1 MSSHRWRGCL
11 KRHPTLPAAFAS
23 HRRPPND
30 PPPTPQVPSEQYR
43 AEPWRPDPVLLHT
56 GRDRATANAIAHNLL
71 PKPSTTARSLRAVRE
86 YLDAWSQSGGAE
98 SGSVP
103 GEVLSMLGLTL
114 GSSAKILAGLYVET
128 GLVREQV
135 GPRGHRGRRGSG
147 PHAGAGAAEGW
158 MAAAALASTPHPT
171 A

>member
-1 MSSHRWRGCL
+1 
-11 KRHPTLPAAFAS
+11 
-23 HRRPPND
+23 
-30 PPPTPQVPSEQYR
+30 
-43 AEPWRPDPVLLHT
+43 VLLHT
-56 GRDRATANAIAHNLL
+56 GRDRATANAIAQNLL

-86 YLDAWSQSGGAE
+86 YLDTWAQTGGPD

-135 GPRGHRGRRGSG
+135 RAAGGRIWAW
-147 PHAGAGAAEGW
+147 AGALCMW
-158 MAAAALASTPHPT
+158 RQPVLHRLALVCG
-171 A
+171 